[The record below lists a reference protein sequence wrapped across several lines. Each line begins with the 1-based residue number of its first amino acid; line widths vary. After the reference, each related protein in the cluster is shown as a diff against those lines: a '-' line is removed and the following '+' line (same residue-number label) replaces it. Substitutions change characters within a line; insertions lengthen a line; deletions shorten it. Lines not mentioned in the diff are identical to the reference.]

1 MSRNSRI
8 AFGLAVPS
16 LLGLLLLLVVYP
28 YVKNMQDIDPRIVLV
43 MLGFILTSVL
53 SSVFTAFM
61 FSGIPFSKKR
71 DVWLVYLNTYPWV
84 LFIVLF
90 FGKFWILILPLLFTP
105 VLGYWFA
112 KRFFSL

>member
-1 MSRNSRI
+1 MNRNTRI
-8 AFGLAVPS
+8 ALGLAVPS

-28 YVKNMQDIDPRIVLV
+28 YIARMQDIDPKVVLV

-61 FSGIPFSKKR
+61 FSGLSFPKKR
-71 DVWLVYLNTYPWV
+71 DVLLVYLNAYPWV
-84 LFIVLF
+84 IFIVLF

>member
-28 YVKNMQDIDPRIVLV
+28 YVDNMRDIDPNIVLV
-43 MLGFILTSVL
+43 MLGFIFTSVL

-61 FSGIPFSKKR
+61 FSGIRFSKR
-71 DVWLVYLNTYPWV
+71 GDILLIYLNSYPWM

-90 FGKFWILILPLLFTP
+90 FGKFWILILPLIFTP
-105 VLGYWFA
+105 ILGYWFA